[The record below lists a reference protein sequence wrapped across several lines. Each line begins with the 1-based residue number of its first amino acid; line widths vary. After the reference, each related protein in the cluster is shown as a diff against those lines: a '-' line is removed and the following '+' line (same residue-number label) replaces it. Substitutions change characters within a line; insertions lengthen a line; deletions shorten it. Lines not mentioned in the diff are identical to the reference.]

1 MGGMVILFLAGCMD
15 QAAFERRYA
24 ESSCELFAD
33 CEVMDLQG
41 FATHQEC
48 EADATIIA
56 DPCTDYDAKAARACV
71 AAIDAMECSAL
82 LLNSQPDVCGRVCT
96 D

>member
-1 MGGMVILFLAGCMD
+1 MGTLLILALGGCMD

-24 ESSCELFAD
+24 ETSCSLFAD

-48 EADATIIA
+48 EDGSTVIG
-56 DPCTDYDAKAARACV
+56 DDCPDFDSKAARACV
-71 AAIDAMECSAL
+71 AAVEAMDCSAL
-82 LLNSQPDVCGRVCT
+82 ILSSEPDICRQVCN